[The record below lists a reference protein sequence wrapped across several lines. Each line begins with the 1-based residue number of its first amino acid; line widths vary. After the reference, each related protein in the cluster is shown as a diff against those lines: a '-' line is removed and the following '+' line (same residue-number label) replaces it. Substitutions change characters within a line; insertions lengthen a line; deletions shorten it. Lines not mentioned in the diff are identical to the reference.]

1 MVLALALLA
10 VSTIPATADLGPP
23 AWPSPAVSFWYDA
36 TNASTVYSP
45 RDGVAMLAKVAAHK
59 ELITSVILFCGI
71 TVAPGGKVVG
81 MLSEACT
88 KTLIPGLLSLGVRVE
103 GTVEAGTCDIKDYRA
118 LFAADPQPLA
128 ERLAALGKAHN
139 LSGWNMDLEPQ
150 IGKPGKTSTSADA
163 ALYASWAKKVAP
175 ALHAGGMRFTAD
187 VSAGWHMTKDFS
199 ALAQGFDRLM
209 DMDTYNSRSLP
220 QWSNT
225 FDGFARGAPSAPLSA
240 KSIGLGCWADNRSC
254 TGCANI
260 TATMPWS
267 VSAQSATDR
276 ICAVMNVSA
285 PEVSFWVLAG
295 LAPSPQEFWWPQL
308 QRYRAGGGCAIPSG
322 PPPAPTPLPAAH

>member
-1 MVLALALLA
+1 MLVNPSSGWRWAAGPGTGPTARVL
-10 VSTIPATADLGPP
+10 STNSCSAATA
-23 AWPSPAVSFWYDA
+23 AR
-36 TNASTVYSP
+36 TC
-45 RDGVAMLAKVAAHK
+45 AAAF
-59 ELITSVILFCGI
+59 L
-71 TVAPGGKVVG
+71 
-81 MLSEACT
+81 
-88 KTLIPGLLSLGVRVE
+88 
-103 GTVEAGTCDIKDYRA
+103 RA
-118 LFAADPQPLA
+118 
-128 ERLAALGKAHN
+128 
-139 LSGWNMDLEPQ
+139 
-150 IGKPGKTSTSADA
+150 
-163 ALYASWAKKVAP
+163 
-175 ALHAGGMRFTAD
+175 RFTAD

-240 KSIGLGCWADNRSC
+240 KSVGLGCWADNRSC